1 MNLSELVKMR
11 GFDINKKIK
20 LVRHKEK
27 GFDINSLYKQGL
39 IDIYQ
44 SIQSKDVFRDCDVI
58 LSFIGIEES
67 KAVYIGA
74 YEIGTK
80 LNFNKENIPEYFP
93 YKDMFV
99 KDFYYQYQL
108 NKINLLEDMVD
119 RLVINWG
126 KSTINWQQ
134 WINKDK
140 PKQIIEVL
148 PQGYVKDFPG
158 FDEIILTYDELK
170 TIVKNP
176 DANKV
181 WHTMLASVSGVYL
194 IVDMTDGSQY
204 VRSAYGKN
212 GILGRWNEYVD
223 KKHGGNAKL
232 EALLIVEPN
241 RYYKFQFTV
250 LRTLP
255 KSMMSTQV
263 IAYEQMYKQKLGSKV
278 FGFNGN

>member
-1 MNLSELVKMR
+1 MNLNELVKMR
-11 GFDINKKIK
+11 GFDIKKRIK

-27 GFDINSLYKQGL
+27 GFDVNSLYKQGM

-80 LNFNKENIPEYFP
+80 LNFSKENIPEYFP
-93 YKDMFV
+93 YKDMFE

-119 RLVINWG
+119 RLVIDWG
-126 KSTINWQQ
+126 KSAINWQQ
-134 WINKDK
+134 WLYEDK

-204 VRSAYGKN
+204 VGSAYGKN

-223 KKHGGNAKL
+223 KKHGGSARL

-241 RYYKFQFTV
+241 RYYMFQFTV

-255 KSMMSTQV
+255 KSMMSNQV
-263 IAYEQMYKQKLGSKV
+263 IAYEQMYKQKLGSRA
-278 FGFNGN
+278 FGLNGN

>member
-1 MNLSELVKMR
+1 M
-11 GFDINKKIK
+11 
-20 LVRHKEK
+20 
-27 GFDINSLYKQGL
+27 

-74 YEIGTK
+74 YEIATK
-80 LNFNKENIPEYFP
+80 LNFRKENIPEYFP
-93 YKDMFV
+93 YKDMFE

-119 RLVINWG
+119 RLVIDWG
-126 KSTINWQQ
+126 KSAINWQQ
-134 WINKDK
+134 WLYEDK

-204 VRSAYGKN
+204 VGSAYGKN

-223 KKHGGNAKL
+223 KKHGGNARL

-241 RYYKFQFTV
+241 RYYMFQFTV

-255 KSMMSTQV
+255 KSMMSNQI
-263 IAYEQMYKQKLGSKV
+263 IAYEQMYKQKLGSKT
-278 FGFNGN
+278 FGLNGN